1 MSSTKATAR
10 RVGLQYLAMSILS
23 ILGYMYLPSKY
34 YVPGNATATA
44 GRIVAA
50 SPTYR
55 LSILIA
61 LAGQILFLFVV
72 LGLYQLFK
80 DVDKRQARLMATLVC
95 VGVAAEVVNI
105 GWHTAPLILL
115 SGADWLSA
123 FTRPQLDALAFG
135 SLRLSGAFGQII
147 TGFWGLWLFPFGVL
161 TIKSGLFPRVL
172 GWLLFVSGVGYCVT
186 CAVSIVV
193 PDQLAAVTRV
203 VFPLYFGELGMV
215 LWLPLVGAR
224 EPAPAPA
231 FTEGR

>member
-10 RVGLQYLAMSILS
+10 RVGLLYVAMSILS

-34 YVPGNATATA
+34 YVPGDAAATAARIAA
-44 GRIVAA
+44 GSAI
-50 SPTYR
+50 YR
-55 LSILIA
+55 LSILNA
-61 LAGQILFLFVV
+61 FAGQILFLFVV

-80 DVDKRQARLMATLVC
+80 DVDRKQARLMATLVC
-95 VGVAAEVVNI
+95 VGVAAEIVNI
-105 GWHTAPLILL
+105 GWHTAPLVLL

-135 SLRLSGAFGQII
+135 SLRVSSAFGQII
-147 TGFWGLWLFPFGVL
+147 TGFWGLWLFPFGGL

-172 GWLLFVSGVGYCVT
+172 GWLLFASGVGYCVT
-186 CAVSIVV
+186 CTASIVF
-193 PDQLAAVTRV
+193 PDQLAAITRV

-224 EPAPAPA
+224 EPAHAPAPA
-231 FTEGR
+231 EGR